1 MKKSVDGV
9 TVEFADNLKAF
20 SQPVAYRC
28 CAMGRTLGYFG
39 EGRGVAP
46 HGARPVNRQGISSCA
61 TGPLAAAA
69 PAHAS
74 AGGHR
79 ARCPVR
85 RRTLCV
91 IMRQL
96 ATLTFLT
103 VSAGCMLHAVAGLL
117 ADRPCAAR
125 SAGGVR
131 GSAAVRWWTVCSRR
145 ESPVWFGCSAVGSWL
160 TAVSDFRSAGR
171 E

>member
-1 MKKSVDGV
+1 MWA
-9 TVEFADNLKAF
+9 AD
-20 SQPVAYRC
+20 
-28 CAMGRTLGYFG
+28 
-39 EGRGVAP
+39 
-46 HGARPVNRQGISSCA
+46 GARPVNRQGISSCA

-117 ADRPCAAR
+117 ADRPCAER

-131 GSAAVRWWTVCSRR
+131 GSAAVRWWTVYSRR